1 MWIVVISYL
10 AMFFYIGIAIGQF
23 PSKVASGFTLS
34 IVGIIIVLA
43 SVFSS
48 MGVISYMGI
57 GFTMISG

>member
-10 AMFFYIGIAIGQF
+10 AMFIYIGVAIGEF
-23 PSKVASGFTLS
+23 PSKIRAGFTLS

-43 SVFSS
+43 SVLSS
-48 MGVISYMGI
+48 MGLISYMGI